1 MRSMYAWSLVF
12 LFCFSATSEVV
23 GQAALDL
30 PIRINLGG
38 RAVTDSNG
46 NAWLADQ
53 GVNVD
58 SLDIRPNDI
67 GGGQAIENWSAA
79 VVPDSV
85 TALGFDGNNAEDLQI
100 FKDIRWDNAGEA
112 PDWNME
118 ITVPNGVYEVNFY
131 SVDAGD
137 GRHYQF
143 ALEGDIVA
151 DDVHQLAFPVGEGQV
166 PGPNIAGKHSFI
178 QIVNDGSLS
187 IDILPG
193 WGFPDPNPILQGLEI
208 LESDEDP
215 CAEATA
221 EQLCPRGFSVEV
233 VNNVALLGTAT
244 TSSNCHGSVASRA
257 IDGNIDGWW
266 GNASTTHTCGEVDPW
281 WEVDLHNT
289 YDCDNISLWNRSDC
303 CQERMAGI
311 TLQILDEARE
321 VVFEVNDLDAQ
332 RERLISIDT
341 EGTPGRFVRI
351 SRNTTTLSLSEVQ
364 IFSASPV
371 AVGNWR
377 APLCADA
384 PQAHSVYLNDELF
397 LELDGDATG
406 FVAAMP
412 EIIGRDA
419 TFTLQAGDCES
430 SITGAFGLFETPL
443 RINFSGPDFVDAD
456 GNLWLGDQNGPG
468 DALGIRPN
476 DSNGANHILDWC
488 GGGGLSNIRWDA
500 DSYHHPFELELPMA
514 NGLYS
519 ASLQFCEAC
528 CANRNFHVIVEG
540 VNAGRVQQAG
550 GERTTIVAETVVGDG
565 SLSIVLIGIPG
576 GDVNALITA
585 LEVVSLVPE
594 ICDNGID
601 DNDDG
606 AVDCADAQCPPC
618 PEICDNGTDDDRDGR
633 VDCADDDCAEAAS
646 CIEICDNGVDDNGD
660 GDVDGDDIQCSELEF
675 AGELLVSL
683 DARDGTAGSDL
694 WRNRGSMGDFQRVG
708 DPRVEERDHGIGV
721 SFNENGRSGETYES
735 SENAP
740 AGIIGANPTRSIEMW
755 VWPSTI
761 SPNEESLVSWGKRG
775 GPDGSN
781 MSFLWGNNAAHGAV
795 GHWGGP
801 DLGWNNAGGIPDA
814 QQWHHLVYTYDG

>member
-1 MRSMYAWSLVF
+1 M
-12 LFCFSATSEVV
+12 
-23 GQAALDL
+23 
-30 PIRINLGG
+30 I
-38 RAVTDSNG
+38 
-46 NAWLADQ
+46 
-53 GVNVD
+53 
-58 SLDIRPNDI
+58 
-67 GGGQAIENWSAA
+67 
-79 VVPDSV
+79 
-85 TALGFDGNNAEDLQI
+85 ALGFEGTPEDLQI
-100 FKDIRWDNAGEA
+100 FKDIRWDNAGEV
-112 PDWNME
+112 PDWYME
-118 ITVPNGVYEVNFY
+118 IPVPDGFYTVNFY
-131 SVDAGD
+131 LVDAGD

-143 ALEGDIVA
+143 ALEGEIVA
-151 DDVHQLAFPVGEGQV
+151 EDVHQLDFPVGEGQV
-166 PGPNIAGKHSFI
+166 PGPNIAGKYSFDLE
-178 QIVNDGSLS
+178 VSDGTL
-187 IDILPG
+187 DIGMLPG
-193 WGFPDPNPILQGLEI
+193 FGLPGAGDPNPILQGLEI
-208 LESDEDP
+208 LESDVDP

-221 EQLCPRGFSVEV
+221 EQLCPGNFSVEV

-377 APLCADA
+377 APLCGEG
-384 PQAHSVYLNDELF
+384 PQGHNVYLNDELF

-412 EIIGRDA
+412 ELIGREA

-430 SITGAFGLFETPL
+430 SVTGAFGLFETPL

-514 NGLYS
+514 MASIRPASSS
-519 ASLQFCEAC
+519 AKP
-528 CANRNFHVIVEG
+528 
-540 VNAGRVQQAG
+540 
-550 GERTTIVAETVVGDG
+550 VAPTAIFM
-565 SLSIVLIGIPG
+565 SLSKESMP
-576 GDVNALITA
+576 AT
-585 LEVVSLVPE
+585 S
-594 ICDNGID
+594 
-601 DNDDG
+601 
-606 AVDCADAQCPPC
+606 
-618 PEICDNGTDDDRDGR
+618 
-633 VDCADDDCAEAAS
+633 
-646 CIEICDNGVDDNGD
+646 
-660 GDVDGDDIQCSELEF
+660 
-675 AGELLVSL
+675 
-683 DARDGTAGSDL
+683 
-694 WRNRGSMGDFQRVG
+694 NRPVA
-708 DPRVEERDHGIGV
+708 
-721 SFNENGRSGETYES
+721 
-735 SENAP
+735 NAP
-740 AGIIGANPTRSIEMW
+740 RS
-755 VWPSTI
+755 WPRPWSAMDP
-761 SPNEESLVSWGKRG
+761 SQ
-775 GPDGSN
+775 
-781 MSFLWGNNAAHGAV
+781 SFLSGSRAATSM
-795 GHWGGP
+795 P
-801 DLGWNNAGGIPDA
+801 LSR
-814 QQWHHLVYTYDG
+814 L